1 MSNHNSCGLCSIE
14 MKNISVTSGEDILLD
29 NINLTFHCGELTA
42 LIGKNGAG
50 KTTLLRT
57 LLGERHY
64 KGSISFTDHH
74 GVVLPMPRI
83 GYVPQHLDFD
93 KSMPISVSDFIAAAK
108 GGSPVWLG
116 KQKKMQAHIREILE
130 DMECGYLAERR
141 LGALSGGELQRVLL
155 ALATDPV
162 PDLLVLDEPVSGVD
176 MAGLDLFYK
185 RVTELRDKQHMAILL
200 VSHDLGLIRKY
211 ADRVVLLDKTV
222 VAQGDANKVFATDA
236 FREAFGFSFEDKS
249 FIVKPPISISSVTKQ
264 SGTSHAGSFMRF
276 LSSPDFIF
284 LPIARSF
291 VICPIRL
298 ASIFPC
304 ILTSSSATTALLWT
318 FSTCSLFMADN
329 EFLNVFSSLL
339 PKAPIIPVSLS
350 PLLSPFS
357 ISGW

>member
-108 GGSPVWLG
+108 GGSPVWFG

-141 LGALSGGELQRVLL
+141 LGALSGGGCFWHWQ
-155 ALATDPV
+155 
-162 PDLLVLDEPVSGVD
+162 
-176 MAGLDLFYK
+176 
-185 RVTELRDKQHMAILL
+185 
-200 VSHDLGLIRKY
+200 
-211 ADRVVLLDKTV
+211 
-222 VAQGDANKVFATDA
+222 
-236 FREAFGFSFEDKS
+236 
-249 FIVKPPISISSVTKQ
+249 PI
-264 SGTSHAGSFMRF
+264 RF
-276 LSSPDFIF
+276 LIYWF
-284 LPIARSF
+284 
-291 VICPIRL
+291 
-298 ASIFPC
+298 
-304 ILTSSSATTALLWT
+304 WT
-318 FSTCSLFMADN
+318 SLF
-329 EFLNVFSSLL
+329 
-339 PKAPIIPVSLS
+339 PVWIWQGLTC
-350 PLLSPFS
+350 FTKE
-357 ISGW
+357 

>member
-93 KSMPISVSDFIAAAK
+93 KYAHFRFGFLLRRRRAAVLSGLA
-108 GGSPVWLG
+108 SR
-116 KQKKMQAHIREILE
+116 KKMQRISEILE

-162 PDLLVLDEPVSGVD
+162 
-176 MAGLDLFYK
+176 
-185 RVTELRDKQHMAILL
+185 
-200 VSHDLGLIRKY
+200 LIY
-211 ADRVVLLDKTV
+211 W
-222 VAQGDANKVFATDA
+222 F
-236 FREAFGFSFEDKS
+236 
-249 FIVKPPISISSVTKQ
+249 
-264 SGTSHAGSFMRF
+264 
-276 LSSPDFIF
+276 
-284 LPIARSF
+284 
-291 VICPIRL
+291 
-298 ASIFPC
+298 
-304 ILTSSSATTALLWT
+304 WT
-318 FSTCSLFMADN
+318 SLF
-329 EFLNVFSSLL
+329 
-339 PKAPIIPVSLS
+339 PVWIWQGLTC
-350 PLLSPFS
+350 FTKE
-357 ISGW
+357 

>member
-1 MSNHNSCGLCSIE
+1 MADNCKLCRIALE
-14 MKNISVTSGEDILLD
+14 NVSVVRGGQTLLQD
-29 NINLTFHCGELTA
+29 VSMHIHCGQLTV
-42 LIGKNGAG
+42 LIGQNGAG
-50 KTTLLRT
+50 KTTLIRA
-57 LLGERHY
+57 LLGEYAHGGTIRHVD
-64 KGSISFTDHH
+64 GEGRDVAHMRT
-74 GVVLPMPRI
+74 

-236 FREAFGFSFEDKS
+236 FREAFGFSFEEVAK
-249 FIVKPPISISSVTKQ
+249 
-264 SGTSHAGSFMRF
+264 
-276 LSSPDFIF
+276 
-284 LPIARSF
+284 
-291 VICPIRL
+291 
-298 ASIFPC
+298 
-304 ILTSSSATTALLWT
+304 
-318 FSTCSLFMADN
+318 
-329 EFLNVFSSLL
+329 
-339 PKAPIIPVSLS
+339 
-350 PLLSPFS
+350 
-357 ISGW
+357 